1 MRWQKIQSQKGN
13 LIQICSI
20 FESNHILALQV
31 QNHERSFS
39 HSNFRYKEY
48 LGFTPHTAFLCQRA
62 ALSKEVL
69 EYLAG
74 FDILV
79 HETYGQSETSG
90 LLCANIPKR
99 YCKLGTSGK
108 VKILFEMI

>member
-1 MRWQKIQSQKGN
+1 MHFIIKTIKT
-13 LIQICSI
+13 
-20 FESNHILALQV
+20 
-31 QNHERSFS
+31 FS
-39 HSNFRYKEY
+39 SLLTNFRYKEY

-108 VKILFEMI
+108 VAIMIQMI

>member
-1 MRWQKIQSQKGN
+1 MLLPKIIISMV
-13 LIQICSI
+13 I
-20 FESNHILALQV
+20 
-31 QNHERSFS
+31 
-39 HSNFRYKEY
+39 NFRYKEY
-48 LGFTPHTAFLCQRA
+48 LGFTPQTAFLCQSA

-79 HETYGQSETSG
+79 HETYGKSETSG

-99 YCKLGTSGK
+99 YCKLGTTGK
-108 VKILFEMI
+108 VRDIVHPIIAGYYV